1 MSVAAH
7 LVPFVLAVAA
17 DPLVQVA
24 GSATCPAPDRVA
36 EQLERL
42 LPPRPANVAPDLAR
56 VDADAGGVRVELRRA
71 DATLVGEKTLAR
83 NASCAEMAEAIGI
96 VLAMWELP
104 LHPGLVPPAVLAAR
118 REAPPASLATS
129 PAVNSSGD
137 AAPGRFRFEPGIGV
151 RGLMPGPVPGVLIET
166 VLRHHASGWGARLT
180 IGGAWWT
187 ASDLAIG
194 QVSWTRATAG
204 LGPIRGWQGNR
215 WFVDVHGQALAAA
228 LFAAGQGYTETRRP
242 VAFDPGGGAG
252 IRAGIT
258 VGTVRMWAE
267 LALAWWP
274 IRRSLRVEGIAQMV
288 DVPSLEPSLA
298 IGGTFLTSR

>member
-17 DPLVQVA
+17 DPLVRVA
-24 GSATCPAPDRVA
+24 GSAACPAPERVA
-36 EQLERL
+36 EQLERF

-71 DATLVGEKTLAR
+71 DATLVGEKMLALK
-83 NASCAEMAEAIGI
+83 ASCAEMAEAIGI

-104 LHPGLVPPAVLAAR
+104 LHPGLVPPAVLSERRQAPAAALAASAAV
-118 REAPPASLATS
+118 AP
-129 PAVNSSGD
+129 SGD
-137 AAPGRFRFEPGIGV
+137 AGRGRFRLEPGVGV
-151 RGLMPGPVPGVLIET
+151 RGVVPGPVPGALIEA
-166 VLRHHASGWGARLT
+166 VLRHRASGWGARLAV
-180 IGGAWWT
+180 GGAWWT
-187 ASDLAIG
+187 TSNLEVG
-194 QVSWTRATAG
+194 QVSWTRAAVG
-204 LGPIRGWQGNR
+204 LGPIRGWQGDR

-242 VAFDPGGGAG
+242 VAFDPGAGAG
-252 IRAGIT
+252 IRAGIAA
-258 VGTVRMWAE
+258 GAVRMWAE

-274 IRRSLRVEGIAQMV
+274 MSRSLRVEGIAQMV
-288 DVPSLEPSLA
+288 DVPSLEPSLT